1 MSRRFATRAVHAG
14 LEPDPGFGDV
24 VPAIHQSST
33 YVQTAP
39 GEFVGD
45 YDYSRSATRRAA
57 RSSARSGSWRAAWRR
72 AFSAAWPPSTR

>member
-33 YVQTAP
+33 YMQDAP
-39 GEFVGD
+39 GQPVG
-45 YDYSRSATRRAA
+45 RLRLLA
-57 RSSARSGSWRAAWRR
+57 
-72 AFSAAWPPSTR
+72 